1 MHSKYNG
8 YSFPLRDTVKRE
20 KVHFRNRYGIELCGR
35 SVPAPRRQ
43 LESWLPWPCPGPLG
57 L

>member
-20 KVHFRNRYGIELCGR
+20 KVHFRNRCRGR
-35 SVPAPRRQ
+35 V
-43 LESWLPWPCPGPLG
+43 WPLWSCEGAVLRAVC
-57 L
+57 

>member
-20 KVHFRNRYGIELCGR
+20 KV
-35 SVPAPRRQ
+35 Q
-43 LESWLPWPCPGPLG
+43 LESWLPWPCLGPLG